1 MKNVMFKTKMLSNFL
16 QGETVDAAGAL
27 VAMSSTDGV
36 LKRMRAEDNEINDE
50 IKPPLSSLETL
61 AQSHWLTFPD
71 CTDSEDRHAV

>member
-1 MKNVMFKTKMLSNFL
+1 MLSDFL

-50 IKPPLSSLETL
+50 IK
-61 AQSHWLTFPD
+61 A
-71 CTDSEDRHAV
+71 AV